1 MQPGPG
7 QKNCLFYIWVGPA
20 EKWRTARN
28 AHYNLFISCG
38 KSGSH
43 SYPHDFYF
51 TAEIPKRNCN

>member
-28 AHYNLFISCG
+28 AHYNL
-38 KSGSH
+38 
-43 SYPHDFYF
+43 YPHDFYF
-51 TAEIPKRNCN
+51 TAEIPNRNCH